1 MRRALI
7 LLVTRVGWGQ
17 EVGGNREGEGG
28 ALMSAATRR
37 AVIPIEAYRCSL
49 ENLAFL
55 RIVIREGVGGWQHL
69 GFYQE
74 QGRLEA
80 WAKVAS
86 IPDK

>member
-55 RIVIREGVGGWQHL
+55 RIVIREGVGGLAAPGFLL
-69 GFYQE
+69 GAGQTR
-74 QGRLEA
+74 GMG
-80 WAKVAS
+80 KSS
-86 IPDK
+86 INSR

>member
-49 ENLAFL
+49 EN
-55 RIVIREGVGGWQHL
+55 
-69 GFYQE
+69 
-74 QGRLEA
+74 
-80 WAKVAS
+80 
-86 IPDK
+86 